1 MYVYIHIYIQH
12 VYIYVYVLY
21 IYICIYTHTP
31 LFQHSLIWANS
42 LETICPL
49 WNLVWFKSDRALL
62 VWVSIEDPVTCRFST
77 PMALFCS
84 EMFQTSNLSWRSSSF
99 PFPFFSSLNSFPSS
113 FYVFFRCFFSKF
125 STRFF
130 RAWKFLDWS
139 WGEVRCVYHPET
151 GEVDS
156 PEVAKAKRNRLSCK
170 RGRPEI
176 SENPGWTIGPIGP
189 IGPWKSPLSPLSPS
203 SSSD

>member
-1 MYVYIHIYIQH
+1 M
-12 VYIYVYVLY
+12 YVLY
-21 IYICIYTHTP
+21 IYTHTHP
-31 LFQHSLIWANS
+31 YSNALWFGRILWKPFAHSPTWYGSKAIGPCWCGSASKTQWPADFPHLWHYFVPKCSKRPIS
-42 LETICPL
+42 LDAPAK
-49 WNLVWFKSDRALL
+49 FH
-62 VWVSIEDPVTCRFST
+62 FH
-77 PMALFCS
+77 
-84 EMFQTSNLSWRSSSF
+84 
-99 PFPFFSSLNSFPSS
+99 SFPSS

-189 IGPWKSPLSPLSPS
+189 IGPWKSLYLHYLHCLHHLHLTNLTRSLFFLFWRWEFQP
-203 SSSD
+203 